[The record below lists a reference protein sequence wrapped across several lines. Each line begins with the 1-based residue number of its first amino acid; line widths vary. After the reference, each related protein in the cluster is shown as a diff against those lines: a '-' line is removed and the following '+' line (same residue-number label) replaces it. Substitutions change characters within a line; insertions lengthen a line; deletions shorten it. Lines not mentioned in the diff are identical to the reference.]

1 VAPSWRPCQQKTE
14 DVDVPRRRSKKTKKI
29 VVETSSAMPLLHD
42 GPLLTTNFDLSEWE
56 IMYPHFVE
64 DGLVDP
70 PGCAN
75 KKNV

>member
-1 VAPSWRPCQQKTE
+1 
-14 DVDVPRRRSKKTKKI
+14 
-29 VVETSSAMPLLHD
+29 MPLLHD